1 MRENSRLKQQNLGLR
16 EANVGLENGK
26 WREIGELRDKYEVK
40 ILELTNER
48 TTLLTRITEVEH
60 VKGEYN

>member
-1 MRENSRLKQQNLGLR
+1 M
-16 EANVGLENGK
+16 GLENGK